1 MSRWLLRPA
10 AVLGLAVALLLGAAA
25 TVTRSGPSDQAE
37 VGRPVAVE
45 VAGTAARGDLT
56 ATITSLQE
64 RLRRL
69 PQDWQALATLGAAY
83 VQQAATTADPTYYAR
98 AEAVLADSLALQPTG
113 NDPAI
118 TGQAALA
125 AARHDFVA
133 ARDLAR
139 QAVELNPYSASAYGV
154 LTDSLIELGEYDA
167 AFASLQRMLD
177 LRPGVPS
184 YSRAS
189 YSFELRGDLD
199 AAKAALEQAL
209 RIAVDP
215 ADAAFAHRYLGEL
228 AFNAG
233 DLDEAQ
239 RQFDEGLR
247 RSPDYTPL
255 LVGRARLLAARG
267 QQQAAIDAYTEATRR
282 LPEPGFLTELG
293 ELYDSLGRTDEAQE
307 QYDLVRA
314 TQQLQEAAGVDLDLE
329 QTLFLAD
336 HGDPAQALTAAAA
349 TWQTGKSVQA
359 ADAYAW
365 ALHVNGRSQEALE
378 IAGQA
383 QRLGT
388 RSALFAYHRGMIQD
402 AVGDEDGARRSL
414 TTALEINPY
423 FSTLHAPT
431 AQATLAKL
439 DEPDVRG

>member
-1 MSRWLLRPA
+1 MTRWLLRP
-10 AVLGLAVALLLGAAA
+10 VLVLALALVLLLGAAA
-25 TVTRSGPSDQAE
+25 ALTRSAPSGPAE
-37 VGRPVAVE
+37 AGRPVAVE
-45 VAGTAARGDLT
+45 AIGAAGRADLT

-69 PQDWQALATLGAAY
+69 PQDWQAMASLGSAY
-83 VQQAATTADPTYYAR
+83 VQQAATTADPTFYGK
-98 AEAVLADSLALQPTG
+98 AESVLADSLALQPNG
-113 NDPAI
+113 NEPAL

-125 AARHDFVA
+125 AARHDFVE

-139 QAVELNPYSASAYGV
+139 QATELNPYSAAAYGV
-154 LTDSLIELGEYDA
+154 LTDALVELGEYDA
-167 AFASLQRMLD
+167 SYASLQKMLD

-184 YSRAS
+184 YTRAS

-209 RIAVDP
+209 KIAVDP

-233 DLDEAQ
+233 DLDEAEQ
-239 RQFDEGLR
+239 QFAEGLR
-247 RSPDYTPL
+247 RSPSYTPL
-255 LVGRARLLAARG
+255 LVGRARVLAAQG
-267 QQQAAIDAYTEATRR
+267 QPEEAIGAYTEATQR

-336 HGDPAQALTAAAA
+336 HGDPDQALAAAA
-349 TWQTGKSVQA
+349 AAWQTQKSVQS

-365 ALHVNGRSQEALE
+365 ALHVNGRSREALVLAE
-378 IAGQA
+378 QA

-388 RSALFAYHRGMIQD
+388 RNALFHYHQGMIRQ
-402 AVGDEDGARRSL
+402 AVGDTDGARESL
-414 TTALEINPY
+414 STALEINRY
-423 FSTLHAPT
+423 FSPLHAPT
-431 AQATLAKL
+431 VQATLAL
-439 DEPDVRG
+439 LGGPV

>member
-1 MSRWLLRPA
+1 MAPRGGSQRTSTA
-10 AVLGLAVALLLGAAA
+10 AVG
-25 TVTRSGPSDQAE
+25 
-37 VGRPVAVE
+37 
-45 VAGTAARGDLT
+45 
-56 ATITSLQE
+56 I
-64 RLRRL
+64 
-69 PQDWQALATLGAAY
+69 
-83 VQQAATTADPTYYAR
+83 
-98 AEAVLADSLALQPTG
+98 DSLALQPTG
-113 NDPAI
+113 NDPAT

-154 LTDSLIELGEYDA
+154 LTDALIELGEYDA